1 MISLIIPKLPFIHK
15 EKTLDY
21 YSKLGFELMAD
32 YDDYLIAKY
41 QQLEIH
47 FFSFETL
54 IPEKSDFMIYLRID
68 NGIDEFYQSIQNQG
82 IEKFKKTQ
90 DLNKFLLEKNIIK
103 KEDKIYLPTEKY
115 SNLLIIEIYKGK
127 PSGIKFNN
135 DFISWIEKEILSIP
149 IQGELF

>member
-54 IPEKSDFMIYLRID
+54 ILEKSDFMIYLRID

-82 IEKFKKTQ
+82 IEINPNGKLETKPWGMKEFS
-90 DLNKFLLEKNIIK
+90 LLDPNGTLLSFGQKN
-103 KEDKIYLPTEKY
+103 
-115 SNLLIIEIYKGK
+115 
-127 PSGIKFNN
+127 
-135 DFISWIEKEILSIP
+135 
-149 IQGELF
+149 